1 MNTANLTTFDFQG
14 KDIHFMPKKESIWV
28 NITDISSLVGKKIN
42 EWYQLPETVLFFN
55 KFYQETGGV
64 AMMSYL
70 GAKEIA
76 ATWAIDKVA
85 IEYAGWCSS
94 SLVDWMLDK
103 FDKLKERASIIASSR
118 LNKLDI
124 QSGDALES
132 IRQKVVYIESLVKE
146 GNLDL
151 AHRTECS
158 LRDDFIGLISDVAP
172 QNLADMA
179 QEVLKT
185 DKLHYRRWYP

>member
-14 KDIHFMPKKESIWV
+14 KDIHFMQKKESIWV
-28 NITDISSLVGKKIN
+28 NITDISSFAGKKIK
-42 EWYQLPETVLFFN
+42 EWYQLPETVLFLN

-64 AMMSYL
+64 AMISYL

-85 IEYAGWCSS
+85 IEYAGWCSNP
-94 SLVDWMLDK
+94 LVDWMLDK
-103 FDKLKERASIIASSR
+103 FDMLKERASIIASSR

-158 LRDDFIGLISDVAP
+158 LRDDFIGLISEIAP
-172 QNLADMA
+172 QNLANMA
-179 QEVLKT
+179 KEVLKT
-185 DKLHYRRWYP
+185 DKLHYRRWDT